1 MISEEK
7 AKEIATKEA
16 LKLGYDE
23 ARFVKKEAETSVF
36 VCSFNKDNPN
46 DLPDVGLP
54 LFIEISEKGVNLYSG
69 FKYLKQ

>member
-1 MISEEK
+1 MITPEK

-23 ARFVKKEAETSVF
+23 ARFVKKEGETSVF
-36 VCSFNKDNPN
+36 VCSFNKEDQN
-46 DLPDVGLP
+46 DLPVGLP

-69 FKYLKQ
+69 FKYLK